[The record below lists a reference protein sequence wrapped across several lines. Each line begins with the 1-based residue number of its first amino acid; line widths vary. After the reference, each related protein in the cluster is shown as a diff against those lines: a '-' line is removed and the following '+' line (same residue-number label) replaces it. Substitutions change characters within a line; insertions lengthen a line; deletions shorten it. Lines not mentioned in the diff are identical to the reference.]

1 MNPTSDP
8 GIRVGVSLPPGGFA
22 SRDEAANY
30 VGAVAD
36 GGLDHLLTADHI
48 AFFGGRG
55 MDGLTTVSWLAGLH
69 PTIGVY
75 LGVYLLALRHPVAVA
90 RQISTLA
97 LHAPGRLTFGVGVGG
112 EDRHEMEVVGVDPAT
127 RGRQTDEALDVLRPL
142 LAGRTVDHRGDF
154 YDAPDVCIH
163 PVPSPPV
170 PVTVG
175 GRSNAAIDRAGRRGD
190 GWLATWCSPAR
201 FAEGVTRA
209 KPPRTPAAPTW
220 RGGTA
225 TRSGSA

>member
-1 MNPTSDP
+1 MSPAPDP

-22 SRDEAANY
+22 SRDEAADY

-127 RGRQTDEALDVLRPL
+127 RGRRTDEALDVLRPL
-142 LAGRTVDHRGDF
+142 LAGGTVDLSL
-154 YDAPDVCIH
+154 IH
-163 PVPSPPV
+163 
-170 PVTVG
+170 
-175 GRSNAAIDRAGRRGD
+175 I
-190 GWLATWCSPAR
+190 
-201 FAEGVTRA
+201 
-209 KPPRTPAAPTW
+209 
-220 RGGTA
+220 
-225 TRSGSA
+225 

>member
-90 RQISTLA
+90 RQISTPVSYT
-97 LHAPGRLTFGVGVGG
+97 HLT
-112 EDRHEMEVVGVDPAT
+112 
-127 RGRQTDEALDVLRPL
+127 L
-142 LAGRTVDHRGDF
+142 
-154 YDAPDVCIH
+154 
-163 PVPSPPV
+163 
-170 PVTVG
+170 
-175 GRSNAAIDRAGRRGD
+175 
-190 GWLATWCSPAR
+190 
-201 FAEGVTRA
+201 
-209 KPPRTPAAPTW
+209 PTIY
-220 RGGTA
+220 
-225 TRSGSA
+225 SV